1 MRVAYAPVMSMTAL
15 LMQTRDPLLADPRL
29 RQALAHATR
38 SAAAVT
44 EGLAQPNNS
53 IVPLVSSYHG
63 AAQRQGWQYD
73 PALAARLA
81 RDAGYKGQE
90 LTILTTKRYPQSS
103 TSAVIVQAMLQAAGF
118 NARLSVLEWAAQLDR
133 YNAGNYQLMTFLLGP
148 ARRRAE
154 LRDGDR
160 RQGQAAAQGLGT
172 TPRPPG

>member
-29 RQALAHATR
+29 RQALAHAIDYAQL
-38 SAAAVT
+38 AAAVT

-81 RDAGYKGQE
+81 REAGYKGQE
-90 LTILTTKRYPQSS
+90 LTILTTKRYPQSHN
-103 TSAVIVQAMLQAAGF
+103 SAVIVQAMLQAAGF

-133 YNAGNYQLMTFLLGP
+133 YNAGNYQLMTFPTRPGS
-148 ARRRAE
+148 
-154 LRDGDR
+154 
-160 RQGQAAAQGLGT
+160 
-172 TPRPPG
+172 TPR

>member
-1 MRVAYAPVMSMTAL
+1 MSMTAL

-29 RQALAHATR
+29 WQALAHAIDYAQL
-38 SAAAVT
+38 AAAVT

-81 RDAGYKGQE
+81 RAMPASKGQE
-90 LTILTTKRYPQSS
+90 LTILTTKRHPQSYN
-103 TSAVIVQAMLQAAGF
+103 SAVIVQAMLQAAGF

-133 YNAGNYQLMTFLLGP
+133 YNAGNYQLMTFL
-148 ARRRAE
+148 
-154 LRDGDR
+154 
-160 RQGQAAAQGLGT
+160 T
-172 TPRPPG
+172 RPG